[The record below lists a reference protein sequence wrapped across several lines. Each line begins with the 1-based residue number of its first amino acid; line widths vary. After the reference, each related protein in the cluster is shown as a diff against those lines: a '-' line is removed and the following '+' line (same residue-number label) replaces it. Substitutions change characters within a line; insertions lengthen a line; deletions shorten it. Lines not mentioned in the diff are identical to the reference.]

1 MSSAY
6 NPTIRQYSTWE
17 IILAIKNPDESPFV
31 LTNYT
36 GESQIRPAYGSNTIL
51 ASPVVTVVD
60 APNGLLSVFLA
71 KDQTAALIPT
81 DPKLPLPVWDVLLSK
96 TDSSETFV
104 AVGGRVTVLPGVT
117 QWQI

>member
-36 GESQIRPAYGSNTIL
+36 GGI
-51 ASPVVTVVD
+51 
-60 APNGLLSVFLA
+60 
-71 KDQTAALIPT
+71 T
-81 DPKLPLPVWDVLLSK
+81 D
-96 TDSSETFV
+96 
-104 AVGGRVTVLPGVT
+104 
-117 QWQI
+117 